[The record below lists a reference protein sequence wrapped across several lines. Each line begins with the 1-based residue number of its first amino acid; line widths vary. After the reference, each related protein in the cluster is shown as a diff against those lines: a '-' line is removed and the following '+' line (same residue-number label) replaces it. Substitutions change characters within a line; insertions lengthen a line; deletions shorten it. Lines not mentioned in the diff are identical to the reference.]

1 MLGIRLRRRVKFGDV
16 IRDNQCLDMDLNRS
30 EITGNL
36 SKRSV
41 LDMTVHTYEG
51 SLLSVMC
58 SSDDALPSSSPV
70 TTSDPTCNSEKV
82 LRIIS
87 MEKVKPTKIETVRLC
102 LVGSLV
108 LVGGDPGVGKST
120 ILQVLQAKRV
130 EKNFKPGKRK
140 ASIVVTGYA
149 FHSIILQ
156 ILISLSGASS
166 VSWRRWLGRKTLMEV
181 VVAANCSDR
190 VSTTMVH
197 DGCDGGDFGEVEL
210 AMRWWC
216 SYDDDGSGG

>member
-87 MEKVKPTKIETVRLC
+87 MEKMLQLNLRSAPNTNLQPIIVAHEHCDQAILASTLNNVTIAGSDTTRYDTKYTDRTWNRKHNHTPAKDAVNKKLPKGIN
-102 LVGSLV
+102 GS
-108 LVGGDPGVGKST
+108 
-120 ILQVLQAKRV
+120 
-130 EKNFKPGKRK
+130 N
-140 ASIVVTGYA
+140 
-149 FHSIILQ
+149 
-156 ILISLSGASS
+156 SGSS
-166 VSWRRWLGRKTLMEV
+166 
-181 VVAANCSDR
+181 
-190 VSTTMVH
+190 
-197 DGCDGGDFGEVEL
+197 
-210 AMRWWC
+210 
-216 SYDDDGSGG
+216 